1 MDDPNLRMLQTYAD
15 AWNDHDIDRIM
26 SFMTPD
32 CIFQAGGGS
41 EIYGDR
47 HQGMASVRERFL
59 EVWAHFPDARWSE
72 DQHFVSGDR
81 GLSEWLFTGTAP
93 DGSTVAI
100 HGCDVFTFRIGMI
113 AIKDTFL
120 KART

>member
-1 MDDPNLRMLQTYAD
+1 MDDPNLRMLSAYAD

-32 CIFQAGGGS
+32 CIFQAGGGPES
-41 EIYGDR
+41 YGSR
-47 HQGMASVRERFL
+47 HQGSVSVRERFL
-59 EVWAHFPDARWSE
+59 EVWAFFPDARWSE
-72 DQHFVSGDR
+72 ARHFVNGDR
-81 GLSEWLFTGTAP
+81 GMSEWLFTGTDP
-93 DGSTVAI
+93 DGTMVEI
-100 HGCDVFTFRIGMI
+100 HGCDVFTFRDGMI